1 MVFISPLNNCR
12 SFSLPQITGNIGMV
26 YSGMGPDY
34 RLLIRRARKMAQVD
48 TCYVKSGWKIFN
60 FPSLGLLSYVPRD
73 HPHGAVGV
81 QGGAGY
87 AGVHPVWWGEYC
99 HESNL
104 RLEFST

>member
-1 MVFISPLNNCR
+1 
-12 SFSLPQITGNIGMV
+12 MV

-48 TCYVKSGWKIFN
+48 TFDVQSGWKMSN

-87 AGVHPVWWGEYC
+87 AGVHPVWWGKYC
-99 HESNL
+99 HECNL
-104 RLEFST
+104 NLTSLYHYLSSGEAFWSLSPDLWMG